1 MVCRLST
8 VMETHPTI
16 YMVSRATPCYLKSNS
31 FLQNSKSTSSSLY
44 FYLSLDKNMCLRATE
59 WITPPKPLFSRT
71 RKQQRKRSN
80 VRIHRL
86 NRRER
91 KSEEKV
97 GKDMELEN
105 LKLYKENMSIMEEN
119 NKLRKKATLLHQE
132 NLALMSELIRK
143 KFSHSG
149 QEYLSL
155 RYSLPPPEP

>member
-8 VMETHPTI
+8 LMETQPTI
-16 YMVSRATPCYLKSNS
+16 YMLSRATPCYLNSNS
-31 FLQNSKSTSSSLY
+31 FLENNKSTSSSLY
-44 FYLSLDKNMCLRATE
+44 FYLSLDKMCLHATE

-71 RKQQRKRSN
+71 RKQEWKRSN

-86 NRRER
+86 NSKRER

-105 LKLYKENMSIMEEN
+105 LKLYKENMSIREE

-143 KFSHSG
+143 KFS
-149 QEYLSL
+149 L
-155 RYSLPPPEP
+155 